1 MYYVIQITNGV
12 NVSRYTCVQLWHS
25 VWIGLKPF
33 AILFHSPP
41 SYPSQA
47 VLIKKC
53 SSRSAHLKEVF
64 IKKCSSRGVHQ
75 ELFIKKCPSRSV
87 HQEVIIK
94 NCSSRSAHQEVF
106 IRKCSSRSVHQE
118 VFIKRSVHQEV
129 LFSFTVGTQYCRLP
143 LETVPVEAMEKCI
156 LIIV

>member
-1 MYYVIQITNGV
+1 M
-12 NVSRYTCVQLWHS
+12 VSMWADTRVFSCDIPSESDWNRS
-25 VWIGLKPF
+25 PF
-33 AILFHSPP
+33 CFIPPP

-118 VFIKRSVHQEV
+118 VFIKRSGHQEV
-129 LFSFTVGTQYCRLP
+129 LFSFSP
-143 LETVPVEAMEKCI
+143 LEPKHFFFEFWSEIWRRGAFGGETDRV
-156 LIIV
+156 